1 MLIKGITVR
10 LHEKK
15 QAGIDGFNQPIYTE
29 TAVDVENVL
38 VSPVGASEI
47 VDNTELDGG
56 KAEYVLCIPKGDRHD
71 WKGARIEFFGKMW
84 RAFGAEEEYI
94 EDNLPLCWNKKIKV
108 MHYE

>member
-10 LHEKK
+10 LHEKR

-38 VSPVGASEI
+38 ISPAGTSEI
-47 VDNTELDGG
+47 VDNTELDGR
-56 KAEYVLCIPKGDRHD
+56 KVEYVLCIPKGDSHE
-71 WKGARIEFFGKMW
+71 WKDARIEFFGKMW
-84 RAFGAEEEYI
+84 RAFGAEEAYI